1 MIETLSE
8 HYPVTAGRACPAKRF
23 GHNAPTERFFR
34 SLKSDDDMDA
44 GGRATQDAYMDIGGT
59 TTRKWEVELRLEQQ
73 PRATQDA
80 YMDIGGRATQEQ
92 LPSSCRDG

>member
-1 MIETLSE
+1 M
-8 HYPVTAGRACPAKRF
+8 
-23 GHNAPTERFFR
+23 
-34 SLKSDDDMDA
+34 
-44 GGRATQDAYMDIGGT
+44 DAYMDIGGT

-92 LPSSCRDG
+92 LPSNCRDVPPFSTTQVIEHEEKSKSHFVFFVL

>member
-1 MIETLSE
+1 
-8 HYPVTAGRACPAKRF
+8 
-23 GHNAPTERFFR
+23 
-34 SLKSDDDMDA
+34 MD
-44 GGRATQDAYMDIGGT
+44 GGGT

-92 LPSSCRDG
+92 LPSNCRDVPPCSITQVIEHEEKSKSHFVFFVLWEFQDGIIQSFINTGQYHLAV